1 MRAEAVKPKNFKMA
15 EFAPL
20 KSRQNFLAEGSDNGE
35 IVIDLSDEDSIS
47 TTSDEEEDFKPT
59 PKEKEKE

>member
-1 MRAEAVKPKNFKMA
+1 MA